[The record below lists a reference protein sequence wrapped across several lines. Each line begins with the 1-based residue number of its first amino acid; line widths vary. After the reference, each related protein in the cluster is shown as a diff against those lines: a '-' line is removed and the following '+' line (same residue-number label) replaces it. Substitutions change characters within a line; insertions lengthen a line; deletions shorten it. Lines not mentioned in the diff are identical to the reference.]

1 MVIMDNMTYR
11 VLLVG
16 WLHHK
21 NLNALMKYS
30 GIELV
35 RVHHL
40 PGSLEGFDV
49 VYCPSTC
56 VDVSLYPG
64 VRFIFGPHF
73 SVYPDESQMRMIR
86 ESVYILPSSWSID
99 WWKGYD
105 FCRGLQMRVLSFG
118 VDTDLFRPSESG
130 VLKENMTCAEGPPNV
145 VVYFKRR
152 KPGELQYIENALRY
166 HRVSYRI
173 FVYGSYSE
181 ADYIEYLKG
190 AKYGI
195 WVDAHESQGFALEE
209 ALSMNV
215 PLLVWNIRTMSQ
227 EYGSSYP
234 DVAATT
240 IPYWNESCGEV
251 FYDWWDFTEVYSK
264 FLSKLESYRPREFV
278 IKELSI
284 DVCSSRFS
292 GLIREMKGGS
302 EGVSEGGSPKGSRRY
317 SAFHNSDFGS

>member
-35 RVHHL
+35 RVHDL
-40 PGSLEGFDV
+40 YGSLEGFDV

-73 SVYPDESQMRMIR
+73 SVYPDASQMRMIR
-86 ESVYILPSSWSID
+86 GSVYIQPSLWTVD
-99 WWKGYD
+99 CWKGYD
-105 FCRGLQMRVLSFG
+105 CCRDVQMRVLPFG
-118 VDTDLFRPSESG
+118 VDTDLFRPVFGGSEGG
-130 VLKENMTCAEGPPNV
+130 VLKDNITCAEGVGAKPPNV

-152 KPGELQYIENALRY
+152 KPEELQFVENILRY

-195 WVDAHESQGFALEE
+195 WLDAHESQGFALEE

-251 FYDWWDFTEVYSK
+251 VYDWCDFEKVYSV
-264 FLSKLESYRPREFV
+264 FLSKLGSYRPREFV

-284 DVCSSRFS
+284 DVCSGRFLD
-292 GLIREMKGGS
+292 LIREMKGGVMCTAAS
-302 EGVSEGGSPKGSRRY
+302 L
-317 SAFHNSDFGS
+317 